1 MTLDLKVSSIA
12 CSGCIDTITKAIH
25 EIDSTAIVNG
35 DTQTKLV
42 KIETNQ
48 SQDAIVSA
56 ITAVGH
62 SVE

>member
-1 MTLDLKVSSIA
+1 MTLDLKVSSIV
-12 CSGCIDTITKAIH
+12 CSGCIDTIIKAIK
-25 EIDSTAIVNG
+25 EIDSNAIVNG
-35 DTQTKLV
+35 DTQTKVV
-42 KIETNQ
+42 KIETSQ